1 MVDFA
6 NDVADPGIV
15 GEKQDWPFSLLG
27 LRETCST
34 SAEIISL
41 MWSLKILQSVQLE
54 RNRSVLSKHD
64 PSSPTIQF
72 LFKC

>member
-1 MVDFA
+1 MVDFV

-27 LRETCST
+27 LVLSITCRIST

-41 MWSLKILQSVQLE
+41 MWNLKILQSVHLE
-54 RNRSVLSKHD
+54 QDCSVLSGLR
-64 PSSPTIQF
+64 F
-72 LFKC
+72 L